1 MKNVLIISFDL
12 IRNGEVTQSLS
23 IASLLAYLKSDHRYG
38 EEFTVYHL
46 PFNMFHLKNKIFP
59 NYFDDYLS
67 AFRFEQFDTI
77 AISGYVWNEY
87 LIKPLID
94 RIKFFGFFGK
104 IVLGGYQISY
114 SSRENLKFD
123 YPDADIFIIG
133 YAEKSLLQAIFINKP
148 KQPLQLNYEIDVKE
162 IPSVYTTHEI
172 LVKPRQKMVRLETKR
187 GCPYRCSFC
196 SHRDLQKNKV
206 YKHEQEKIF
215 SELAY
220 LKNKH
225 VEKINVL
232 DPVFNVGNDY
242 LKIMQEIKRI
252 DLNSIISLQTKF
264 EMIKGEKGKQFLDLA
279 TEINAYLEFGI
290 QTTVESECNAI
301 NRHSDKTVIK
311 NVLHELKARQISYEV
326 SLIYGLPIQTVDT
339 FQYNIDFL
347 QSNGCENIT
356 AYPLML
362 LKGTELYEQKKRW
375 KFVERKMGD
384 FHLPTVVSSNTF
396 SERDWLKMKEISDN
410 ISLPND
416 AQD

>member
-1 MKNVLIISFDL
+1 
-12 IRNGEVTQSLS
+12 
-23 IASLLAYLKSDHRYG
+23 
-38 EEFTVYHL
+38 
-46 PFNMFHLKNKIFP
+46 
-59 NYFDDYLS
+59 
-67 AFRFEQFDTI
+67 
-77 AISGYVWNEY
+77 
-87 LIKPLID
+87 
-94 RIKFFGFFGK
+94 
-104 IVLGGYQISY
+104 
-114 SSRENLKFD
+114 
-123 YPDADIFIIG
+123 
-133 YAEKSLLQAIFINKP
+133 
-148 KQPLQLNYEIDVKE
+148 VKE

-172 LVKPRQKMVRLETKR
+172 PVKPRQKMLRLETKR

-206 YKHEQEKIF
+206 YKHEQDKNF

-220 LKNKH
+220 LKNKQ

-232 DPVFNVGNDY
+232 DPIFNVGNDY

-252 DLNSIISLQTKF
+252 DLNSIVSLQTKF

-290 QTTVESECNAI
+290 QTIVESECNAI
-301 NRHSDKTVIK
+301 NRYNDKTIIK

-326 SLIYGLPIQTVDT
+326 SLIYGLPTQTVDT

-362 LKGTELYEQKKRW
+362 LKGTELHEQKKRW
-375 KFVERKMGD
+375 KFVERKRGD

-410 ISLPND
+410 LSLQND

>member
-94 RIKFFGFFGK
+94 RIKFFG
-104 IVLGGYQISY
+104 
-114 SSRENLKFD
+114 
-123 YPDADIFIIG
+123 
-133 YAEKSLLQAIFINKP
+133 KSLLQAIFINKP

-396 SERDWLKMKEISDN
+396 SERDWLKMKGIADN
-410 ISLPND
+410 I
-416 AQD
+416 